1 MTSRL
6 VRSLSRLS
14 VSMLLAACAAG
25 RPSAGPTPSAPAS
38 AWIFAL
44 AQAGQDVQSGRH
56 VAADRVLVD
65 FQHAHP
71 AAPEALEATYYR
83 ALYKLDPAN
92 ASPAP
97 HDASLLLDTLL
108 ASPIVARHYPDA
120 IVLRRLAATL
130 EARATPPA
138 AAVLKEQAPVRAED
152 ARGRDEEVA
161 RLREEL
167 AKANAEL
174 ERIKRRVAT
183 PKR

>member
-1 MTSRL
+1 MTSRV
-6 VRSLSRLS
+6 VRQLSRLA
-14 VSMLLAACAAG
+14 VGVMLAACSG
-25 RPSAGPTPSAPAS
+25 RGPSLTPTPSSPAS

-44 AQAGQDVQSGRH
+44 AEGGQAVQSGH
-56 VAADRVLVD
+56 HAVADRILLD

-71 AAPEALEATYYR
+71 AAPEAVEAMYYR

-108 ASPIVARHYPDA
+108 ASPIVSRHYPDA
-120 IVLRRLAATL
+120 IILRRLAASL
-130 EARATPPA
+130 EARATAPA
-138 AAVLKEQAPVRAED
+138 AAGLKEQAPARVED
-152 ARGRDEEVA
+152 ARVKDEEIT